1 MCSLVKE
8 KTYEMLFRKTDLQP
22 TVMRMLELD
31 RREVISEPW
40 RKTGE

>member
-1 MCSLVKE
+1 VFDGERK
-8 KTYEMLFRKTDLQP
+8 KTYEMLFRKFCLQT

-31 RREVISEPW
+31 RREVISEPG